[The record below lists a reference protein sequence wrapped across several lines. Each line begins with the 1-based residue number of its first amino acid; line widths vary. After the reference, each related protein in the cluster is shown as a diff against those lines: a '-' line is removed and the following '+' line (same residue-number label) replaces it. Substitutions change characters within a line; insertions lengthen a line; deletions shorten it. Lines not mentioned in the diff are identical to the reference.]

1 MKFDIL
7 TLFPAMFEGPLTES
21 ILKRASDKGLI
32 EIGLHNIRD
41 WAFDKHATAD
51 DSPYGGGSGMVMKVE
66 PLAGAIEAVKE
77 KRPGSKVILTTPGG
91 RPFTHQVAQE
101 LSREEGLIIICGRYE
116 GVDERVRTLFVDD
129 EISLGDFVL
138 TGGEIAAMVIV
149 DAVSRL
155 VPGVL
160 GHEESAQYDSF
171 ADGLLEYPQYT
182 RPPEFRGEKVPD
194 ILLSGNHA
202 EIAKW
207 RRKEQIR
214 RTLASRP
221 ELLDGIEW
229 SKQDKKLLKELGLDP
244 HVKAKPANL
253 SADKST
259 ETSVKVEALAKA
271 EGGTA

>member
-7 TLFPAMFEGPLTES
+7 TLFPSMFDGPLTES
-21 ILKRASDKGLI
+21 ILKRASEKGLI
-32 EIGLHNIRD
+32 EVGLHNIRD

-51 DSPYGGGSGMVMKVE
+51 DSPYGGGAGMVMKVE
-66 PLAGAIEAVKE
+66 PIAGAIEAVKE
-77 KRPGSKVILTTPGG
+77 KSPNSKVILTTPGG
-91 RPFTHQVAQE
+91 RPFTHKVAEE

-116 GVDERVRTLFVDD
+116 GVDERVRALFVDD

-160 GHEESAQYDSF
+160 GSEESAQYDSF

-207 RRKEQIR
+207 RKKEQIK
-214 RTLASRP
+214 RTLARRP
-221 ELLDGIEW
+221 ELLEGIEW
-229 SKQDKKLLKELGLDP
+229 SKADRKLLKDLGLD
-244 HVKAKPANL
+244 
-253 SADKST
+253 ADL
-259 ETSVKVEALAKA
+259 KVEATAKKA
-271 EGGTA
+271 GGAR